1 MKLTLNKKSFT
12 PQRIF
17 CIGQNYAEHI
27 KEMKSDIPKTP
38 TIFMKPVSSLVSPG
52 EEIRFPKHGQVFHH
66 EVEIVVLIGK
76 DGRAKTAEDAKSFIA
91 GITIGL
97 DLTLRDLQKNLK
109 DKGLPWEI
117 SKSFDQ
123 SAPIGKF
130 VSYLPLF
137 PFDDIQFTCMVNGQ
151 VHQRGNTKDMVFPI
165 ERLIIEI
172 SRIWKLLPGDLIF
185 TGTPSGVGPLQVG
198 ESVKIASPQI
208 GTFEWQIVKP

>member
-1 MKLTLNKKSFT
+1 
-12 PQRIF
+12 
-17 CIGQNYAEHI
+17 
-27 KEMKSDIPKTP
+27 
-38 TIFMKPVSSLVSPG
+38 MKPVSSLVSPG